1 MNPNLKAAAIS
12 EYIGKAVRA
21 MQEKKKKEKSDT
33 EQPSKSNLSDPDKC
47 DVLTK
52 DQICARKFAKRDQLK
67 QQQED
72 RKKGKY
78 PIF

>member
-21 MQEKKKKEKSDT
+21 MQEKKKKEGENK
-33 EQPSKSNLSDPDKC
+33 
-47 DVLTK
+47 
-52 DQICARKFAKRDQLK
+52 QLK